1 MENSSPPPTSQSST
15 SGSTKLSKLF
25 GLDTDAS
32 VPNPVERRLSQSCRS
47 AKDIRSLSGELANP
61 ISSRSEASTP
71 RSPPRSTSSSRARS
85 SSSSEGPAVDRSP
98 VTKVAIRRKS
108 KSFTIKSVP
117 YMSAMPSRPIQRLV
131 LLMLNTAK
139 IRTNRRSLVLYS
151 QTMTVSAGVH
161 WICLAF
167 NLPVPDGLAMLQL
180 MFEARILSRVSHSPT
195 PALQMGD
202 DDDTA
207 DDLVR
212 LWVHDKRDRGRVTR
226 FSSDS
231 VIAKLAEL
239 EQLLQRLSPQEFS
252 NVTEGELA
260 TLADQ
265 ELRRVEE
272 WSKTKNRLLGAK
284 ASSTSFHMPI
294 VKSVE
299 FLKALRDSAD
309 KDDEMRRAQYNYV
322 IEVLSSGSFNV
333 GRSQFFEDSEEGR
346 QAKELMTQY
355 SLTHY
360 YNSAGATAGGVLERE
375 GSLPR
380 IDSAEEHAGMA
391 DKLSKEELAIVTDE
405 LMSELD
411 VWGFDTMA
419 FAKRVQRPLYFVGL
433 ALFTKYDLFSRCGV
447 SLSSLRHFL
456 DAIES
461 RYHSANP
468 YHNATHGA
476 DVAVSMHYFLSS
488 CGIADLLGDSA
499 PDDLFAAIVAAL
511 VHDVDHPGLNNNFIM
526 VTNHPL
532 ALLHNDQSVL
542 ENHHLATAFSI
553 VHDKAASADI
563 FSGLDARR
571 RRQVRDTIINLVLAT
586 DFSRHFEFLA
596 EFEAKAAGENGF
608 DMESRDDKTLLL
620 SLALKA
626 ADIGHTAKPIASHI
640 PWSKAILSEFF
651 SQGKREEELNLPV
664 SNNMDP
670 VTTDIGKSQIGFI
683 KFLVLPLL
691 SLWAQQS
698 TAAEPLLAQARDN
711 VDYWTA
717 MNKDEQEILRAQLN
731 Y

>member
-1 MENSSPPPTSQSST
+1 
-15 SGSTKLSKLF
+15 
-25 GLDTDAS
+25 
-32 VPNPVERRLSQSCRS
+32 
-47 AKDIRSLSGELANP
+47 
-61 ISSRSEASTP
+61 
-71 RSPPRSTSSSRARS
+71 
-85 SSSSEGPAVDRSP
+85 
-98 VTKVAIRRKS
+98 
-108 KSFTIKSVP
+108 
-117 YMSAMPSRPIQRLV
+117 
-131 LLMLNTAK
+131 
-139 IRTNRRSLVLYS
+139 
-151 QTMTVSAGVH
+151 
-161 WICLAF
+161 
-167 NLPVPDGLAMLQL
+167 MLQL
-180 MFEARILSRVSHSPT
+180 MFEARILSRVTHSPT

-202 DDDTA
+202 HDDAA

-212 LWVHDKRDRGRVTR
+212 LWVHEKKRDRGRTTR
-226 FSSDS
+226 FSSDG

-239 EQLLQRLSPQEFS
+239 EQLLQRLSPNEFS

-260 TLADQ
+260 TLADK
-265 ELRRVEE
+265 ELARVQE
-272 WSKTKNRLLGAK
+272 WSQTKDRLLGAK

-299 FLKALRDSAD
+299 FLKSLREATAGE
-309 KDDEMRRAQYNYV
+309 DELRAAQFNYV

-360 YNSAGATAGGVLERE
+360 YTAGGSTSPTRAGSSSTLTRE

-380 IDSAEEHAGMA
+380 IDSSESSPGRA
-391 DKLSKEELAIVTDE
+391 DKLTPEEAAIVNDE
-405 LMSELD
+405 LLADID
-411 VWGFDTMA
+411 VWGFDTLA
-419 FAKRVQRPLYFVGL
+419 FAERVKRPLYYIGL
-433 ALFTKYDLFSRCGV
+433 ALFTKYDLFTRCGV
-447 SLSSLRHFL
+447 PLSTLRNFL
-456 DAIES
+456 EAIES
-461 RYHSANP
+461 RYQPANP

-476 DVAVSMHYFLSS
+476 DVAISMHYFLSA
-488 CGIADLLGDSA
+488 CGVADLLGDSA

-542 ENHHLATAFSI
+542 ENHHLATAFAI
-553 VHDKAASADI
+553 IHDRSASADI
-563 FSGLDARR
+563 FVGLDARR
-571 RRQVRDTIINLVLAT
+571 KRQVRDTIIQLVLAT

-626 ADIGHTAKPIASHI
+626 ADIGHTAKPAATHL
-640 PWSKAILSEFF
+640 PWSRAILSEFF
-651 SQGKREEELNLPV
+651 SQGKKEEEFGLPI

-670 VTTDIGKSQIGFI
+670 VLTDISKSQEGFI

-691 SLWAQQS
+691 SLWAKQS
-698 TAAEPLLAQARDN
+698 EVGGGLLEEAKRN
-711 VDYWTA
+711 VEYWVGLS
-717 MNKDEQEILRAQLN
+717 KDDQEILRAQLK